1 MLEESRRIF
10 LQIESAKTKNTL
22 NEKVRRRSAA
32 AGTKVIYVFCR
43 LCECYFILVHLQIKS
58 IALSNSIW
66 QNHYFG
72 ASEIFAFNLQ
82 IGRKVALSV
91 LLSLLRMLCFS
102 WENHVQTEKFMCKT
116 EKIAYKTENEIR
128 WKVLNRGL
136 RSEKHFQS
144 CFLPTM
150 H

>member
-1 MLEESRRIF
+1 MLCLKNQGGYFYKLKVQKPRIRWMRRCGENQP
-10 LQIESAKTKNTL
+10 LPEQKSA
-22 NEKVRRRSAA
+22 
-32 AGTKVIYVFCR
+32 YVFCR

-72 ASEIFAFNLQ
+72 ASEIFAFNLFT
-82 IGRKVALSV
+82 KVALSV